1 MQEKTN
7 LVKTF
12 FTGIA
17 MGAADV
23 IPGVSGG
30 TIAFISGIYERLL
43 GAIGSV
49 KFSTTTILRKEGIAA
64 AWKSIDGTF
73 LAVLLSGIVV
83 SIASLAR
90 LVTYLMDEHPVLLWS
105 FFFGLIV
112 ASVPLIG
119 KQVTKWDLKAIAF
132 LILGTGISYY
142 ITIAEPS
149 TDTGELWYIF
159 IASMLA
165 ICAMILPGISG
176 SFILLLLGAYVPVM
190 TAIKELDI
198 AVVLVVVAGAVIGLL
213 SFSKLLKWT
222 FANYHNITIAA
233 LTGFLVGSLNK
244 IWPWKETIS
253 ERTNSKGEV
262 VPFIQEN
269 VLPGDYVLGEPQ
281 VLMAIVVAVI
291 GFAVIF
297 ILERFG
303 AKKAA

>member
-43 GAIGSV
+43 SAIGSV
-49 KFSTTTILRKEGIAA
+49 NLGTITTLRKEGIAA

-73 LAVLLSGIVV
+73 LVVLLSGIVV

-90 LVTYLMDEHPVLLWS
+90 LVTYLMDEHPVLLWA
-105 FFFGLIV
+105 FFFGLII
-112 ASVPLIG
+112 ASIPLIG
-119 KQVTKWDLKAIAF
+119 KQVTKWDVKAILF
-132 LILGTGISYY
+132 LLFGTAISYY
-142 ITIAEPS
+142 VTIAEPS
-149 TDTGELWYIF
+149 SDTGELWYIF
-159 IASMLA
+159 ISAMLA

-176 SFILLLLGAYVPVM
+176 SFILLLLGSYVPAM
-190 TAIKELDI
+190 TAIKEVDLPVI
-198 AVVLVVVAGAVIGLL
+198 AVFAGGAVIGLL

-222 FANYHNITIAA
+222 FANYHNITIAT

-253 ERTNSKGEV
+253 TRTNSKGEI
-262 VPFIQEN
+262 VPFIQDN
-269 VLPGDYVLGEPQ
+269 VLPGDYIGEPQ
-281 VLMAIVVAVI
+281 VVMAIVVAVI
-291 GFAVIF
+291 GFAIIF
-297 ILERFG
+297 LLERFG
-303 AKKAA
+303 AKKAE